1 MLNTDVSTLISL
13 AILIGAYTSIA
24 LWLKRLPTS
33 TQAALYAAGVLS
45 IALALIGPL
54 DELTKER
61 SFSVY
66 IFQQMVLVF
75 VAPPLLL
82 AGTPDWMLRPF
93 LLNRFIE
100 PFARFFTR
108 PLVAFLFFSSIF
120 TLVHYPL
127 VCDRVCHVHPIY
139 GDIHTIL
146 LFTGVLLW
154 FPLLSPLPEYP
165 RLSYPLQ
172 ILYIFLLM
180 IPMTAVAAPITMAES
195 VLYTFYAEGP
205 HPLGLTPSGRPGLG
219 RPDHVDRT
227 RRLSHVRF
235 QRDLLPLGAPR
246 RQRDTA
252 YKSTDCTSSRA
263 TFSVIN
269 Q

>member
-1 MLNTDVSTLISL
+1 MLNTDPSTLISL

-24 LWLKRLPTS
+24 LWLKRSPTS
-33 TQAALYAAGVLS
+33 TQVALYAAGILS

-61 SFSVY
+61 SFAVY

-108 PLVAFLFFSSIF
+108 PLVAFLFFSSVF

-139 GDIHTIL
+139 GDVHTIL

-195 VLYTFYAEGP
+195 VIYTFYAAPP
-205 HPLGLTPSGRPGLG
+205 HPLGLSPRADQVLGGLIMWIG
-219 RPDHVDRT
+219 QGVYLMFVFSAIFFRWA
-227 RRLSHVRF
+227 RRE
-235 QRDLLPLGAPR
+235 DDELPPINRQTAPIR
-246 RQRDTA
+246 VLHSA
-252 YKSTDCTSSRA
+252 
-263 TFSVIN
+263 
-269 Q
+269 

>member
-1 MLNTDVSTLISL
+1 MLHTDTSTLISL
-13 AILIGAYTSIA
+13 AILIGAYASIA

-61 SFSVY
+61 SFAVY

-205 HPLGLTPSGRPGLG
+205 HPLGLTPRADQVVGGLIMWIG
-219 RPDHVDRT
+219 QGVYLMFVFSAIFFRWARREDEEMPAINRRT
-227 RRLSHVRF
+227 SPVRA
-235 QRDLLPLGAPR
+235 LHSA
-246 RQRDTA
+246 
-252 YKSTDCTSSRA
+252 
-263 TFSVIN
+263 
-269 Q
+269 

>member
-1 MLNTDVSTLISL
+1 MLNAEPSTLISI
-13 AILIGAYTSIA
+13 AILLGAYA
-24 LWLKRLPTS
+24 FVARWLKRSPTS
-33 TQAALYAAGVLS
+33 MQAALYAAGVLS
-45 IALALIGPL
+45 IALALTGPL
-54 DELTKER
+54 NELTNER
-61 SFSVY
+61 SFAAY

-93 LLNRFIE
+93 LLNRYLE

-127 VCDRVCHVHPIY
+127 VCDRICHLHPVY

-165 RLSYPLQ
+165 RLSYPMQ
-172 ILYIFLLM
+172 IMYIFLLM

-195 VLYTFYAEGP
+195 VLYTFYVEAP
-205 HPLGLTPSGRPGLG
+205 HPLGLSPHADQVLGGLIMWIG
-219 RPDHVDRT
+219 QAVYLMFVFSAIFFRWA
-227 RRLSHVRF
+227 RR
-235 QRDLLPLGAPR
+235 DDEEMPPLNRVPVPPR
-246 RQRDTA
+246 A
-252 YKSTDCTSSRA
+252 VHSA
-263 TFSVIN
+263 
-269 Q
+269 

>member
-1 MLNTDVSTLISL
+1 MLNADPSTLISI
-13 AILIGAYTSIA
+13 AILVAAYALIA
-24 LWLKRLPTS
+24 LWRKRLPAS
-33 TQAALYAAGVLS
+33 MQAALYASGVLS
-45 IALALIGPL
+45 IALVLTGPL
-54 DELTKER
+54 NELTKER
-61 SFSVY
+61 SFAIY

-93 LLNRFIE
+93 LLNRYLE

-146 LFTGVLLW
+146 LVTGVLLW

-165 RLSYPLQ
+165 RLSYPMQ
-172 ILYIFLLM
+172 IMYIFLLM

-195 VLYTFYAEGP
+195 VLYTFYVEGP
-205 HPLGLTPSGRPGLG
+205 HPLGLSPHADQVLGGLIMWIG
-219 RPDHVDRT
+219 QGVYLMFVFSAIFFRWA
-227 RRLSHVRF
+227 RR
-235 QRDLLPLGAPR
+235 DDEEMPPLNRMPA
-246 RQRDTA
+246 
-252 YKSTDCTSSRA
+252 SSRA
-263 TFSVIN
+263 LRSA
-269 Q
+269 